1 MVIMKK
7 LTKTPKRFTQCFGL
21 TLATLSLLLSVSVS
35 VYANE
40 LNDWQNPKY
49 IQKAFN
55 EIALKNEY
63 RSSQQRILKWH
74 QPIKYHFQYHQIP
87 RNQMV
92 EQLFHAHLK
101 QLSQITELPI
111 KYTNASNQASLV
123 IHLTADINYKKV
135 IQTYTPSR
143 VKDLAT
149 ESNCMGSF
157 TTSASKEI
165 INGQIVLPLDHVFSR
180 GLLVACIIEETTQ
193 LMGLPNDSDWVNPSI
208 ANDASKIEFLT
219 GLDYLFLKILYSKQ
233 IKAGMNINQSQ
244 PIITKI
250 ISKLQ
255 KSKEIEK
262 ASRKVNQQGLYP
274 LAN

>member
-1 MVIMKK
+1 MQK
-7 LTKTPKRFTQCFGL
+7 LTQTPKRFNQCFGL
-21 TLATLSLLLSVSVS
+21 TLATLLLLFTLSVS
-35 VYANE
+35 VYANG
-40 LNDWQNPKY
+40 LNDWQKPKY

-63 RSSQQRILKWH
+63 RSSQLRILKWH
-74 QPIKYHFQYHQIP
+74 QPINYHFQYHQIG
-87 RNQMV
+87 RNLMV
-92 EQLFHAHLK
+92 EQLFHTHLK
-101 QLSQITELPI
+101 QLSQITNLPI
-111 KYTNASNQASLV
+111 THTNISNQANLV
-123 IHLTADINYKKV
+123 IHLTADINYKTV
-135 IQTYTPSR
+135 IQKHTPSR
-143 VKDLAT
+143 VKDIAT

-165 INGQIVLPLDHVFSR
+165 TKGQIVLPLDHVFSR

-233 IKAGMNINQSQ
+233 LKAGMNFNQSQ

-250 ISKLQ
+250 IGKLQ

-262 ASRKVNQQGLYP
+262 ASSKVNQQGLNP
-274 LAN
+274 LVN